1 MEILNTAQEVVT
13 KTIPQKK
20 TYKKAAWLS
29 KEALQI
35 TEKRKEVQSKGK
47 WEIYTQLKKNFQR
60 ISRRDKEAFFN
71 EQCKEVEDNN
81 RMGKTRDP
89 FKKIGDIRG
98 IFHARMGMI
107 KDRSGKDLIEA
118 EEIKKRWQ
126 EYTEELYRKSLN
138 DTDNHNG
145 VVM

>member
-1 MEILNTAQEVVT
+1 MTNRFKGLDLVDRISEKLWMEILNTAQEVVT

-60 ISRRDKEAFFN
+60 ITRREKKAFFN
-71 EQCKEVEDNN
+71 EQCKEMEEYN
-81 RMGKTRDP
+81 RMGKTRNIV
-89 FKKIGDIRG
+89 KKIRDTKGK
-98 IFHARMGMI
+98 FPAKMCMI
-107 KDRSGKDLIEA
+107 KGRNRS
-118 EEIKKRWQ
+118 
-126 EYTEELYRKSLN
+126 
-138 DTDNHNG
+138 
-145 VVM
+145 

>member
-1 MEILNTAQEVVT
+1 MNRFKTLDIVNRVPEELWTEVHNIGQKAVN

-60 ISRRDKEAFFN
+60 ITRREKKAFFN
-71 EQCKEVEDNN
+71 EQCKEMEEYN
-81 RMGKTRDP
+81 RMGKTRNIV
-89 FKKIGDIRG
+89 KKIRDTKGK
-98 IFHARMGMI
+98 FPAKMCMI
-107 KDRSGKDLIEA
+107 KGRNRS
-118 EEIKKRWQ
+118 
-126 EYTEELYRKSLN
+126 
-138 DTDNHNG
+138 
-145 VVM
+145 

>member
-20 TYKKAAWLS
+20 TYKKAVWLS

-60 ISRRDKEAFFN
+60 ITRREKKAFFN
-71 EQCKEVEDNN
+71 EQCKEMEEYN
-81 RMGKTRDP
+81 RMGKTRNI
-89 FKKIGDIRG
+89 FKKIRNTKGK
-98 IFHARMGMI
+98 FPAKMCMI
-107 KDRSGKDLIEA
+107 KGRNRS
-118 EEIKKRWQ
+118 
-126 EYTEELYRKSLN
+126 
-138 DTDNHNG
+138 
-145 VVM
+145 